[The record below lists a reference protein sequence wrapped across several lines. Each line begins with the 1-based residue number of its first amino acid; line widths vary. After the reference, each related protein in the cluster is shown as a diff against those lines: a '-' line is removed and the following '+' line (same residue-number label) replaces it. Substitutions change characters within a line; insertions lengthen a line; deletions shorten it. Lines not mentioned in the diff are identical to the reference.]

1 MLKRRRPLRDAH
13 MVFDE
18 KSEPEFV
25 DVTMDV
31 ERLNIEPELCR
42 PQDVVNRGLLRKVML
57 MDELKDG

>member
-31 ERLNIEPELCR
+31 ERLNIGER
-42 PQDVVNRGLLRKVML
+42 TRYSG
-57 MDELKDG
+57 